1 MSNST
6 KGGVA
11 MNGSIARRTLIT
23 LLIAVAVPVVAQ
35 AATWNVERDGS
46 GDFSIIQDAVDASA
60 PGDSILIGLGRF
72 GELRTGALLLHG
84 GKAALILWVNKPG
97 LTIIGSGNESTIIG
111 PSAYTPEFEGWDTGS
126 VLVDFGADCEIR
138 DVGMDNTLYEF
149 TIFATTLAEDCRVVR
164 YAWRRDYGGF
174 VGECSGTV
182 LRRVEFIDTGGFT
195 TLVGAQDVLLEDCH
209 VEDQILDA
217 VGIHIGNGA
226 QGCVIRNCTVEGG
239 GTAIQFSGTGT
250 IEDCTA
256 TGMMDAGLV
265 VGSGSQVVATRYEI
279 GVSRIGVFVTH
290 GARLELLDSVIEGGT
305 LATIASSADVY
316 VRGSH
321 ILNAGGLTVR
331 GTTNTPGMAID
342 VRDNWWGTS
351 DPAQIEAW
359 IYDPYG
365 TVLWDPFNGMA
376 IPTQS
381 NSIGKLKGNF
391 RGHGFGSR
399 PE

>member
-1 MSNST
+1 
-6 KGGVA
+6 
-11 MNGSIARRTLIT
+11 MNASIARGMLIT
-23 LLIAVAVPVVAQ
+23 LLIAVAVPVAAQ
-35 AATWNVERDGS
+35 AATWNVEKDGS

-60 PGDSILIGLGRF
+60 PGDSILIGPGRF

-84 GKAALILWVNKPG
+84 GRAAMVLWVNKPG
-97 LTIIGSGNESTIIG
+97 LTIIGSGKDATVIG
-111 PSAYTPEFEGWDTGS
+111 PASYTPNFEGWDTGS

-138 DVGMDNTLYEF
+138 DVGMDNTRYEF

-209 VEDQILDA
+209 VEDQFLDA
-217 VGIHIGNGA
+217 IAFHIGNGG
-226 QGCVIRNCTVEGG
+226 QRCVVRNCTVKEG
-239 GTAIQFSGTGT
+239 AVAFQFAGTGRV
-250 IEDCTA
+250 EDCTA
-256 TGMMDAGLV
+256 TGMSAAGFV
-265 VGSGSQVVATRYEI
+265 VGSGSQVVATRCEI
-279 GVSRIGVFVTH
+279 GVTQIAVRVTH
-290 GARLELLDSVIEGGT
+290 GARLELTDSVVEGGT
-305 LATIASSADVY
+305 LATIISSADVY
-316 VRGSH
+316 IRGSH
-321 ILNAGGLTVR
+321 ILNAGALTVL
-331 GTTNTPGMAID
+331 GVTDTPGMAID
-342 VRDNWWGTS
+342 LRNNWWGTS

-359 IYDPYG
+359 IDDEFG

-391 RGHGFGSR
+391 GGHGFGSS